1 MDSVLRAA
9 AIYLVLLVLFRVAG
23 RRTLSEMTSFDFVLL
38 LVIGEATQQALL
50 GEDFSL
56 INAVLVIVTLI
67 MLDVLI
73 SWVTQRS
80 RIAGKLVEGVPMV
93 IVADGKPLHDRMRKA
108 RIELATSWRLP
119 DTLRGSSA
127 WTRSSTLLSRPAA
140 ASPLSRRNDEA
151 AVPTNYA
158 VGVSSVAPRLT
169 SV

>member
-1 MDSVLRAA
+1 MLVDSVLRAA

-56 INAVLVIVTLI
+56 IHAVLVIVTLI

-108 RIELATSWRLP
+108 RIELADVL
-119 DTLRGSSA
+119 
-127 WTRSSTLLSRPAA
+127 
-140 ASPLSRRNDEA
+140 EA
-151 AVPTNYA
+151 ARHTQGLERMDQIKYA
-158 VGVSSVAPRLT
+158 VVET
-169 SV
+169 SGGITIIPKER

>member
-1 MDSVLRAA
+1 LFTREEVLVDSVLRAA

-93 IVADGKPLHDRMRKA
+93 IVADGKPLHDRMRTA
-108 RIELATSWRLP
+108 RIELADVL
-119 DTLRGSSA
+119 
-127 WTRSSTLLSRPAA
+127 
-140 ASPLSRRNDEA
+140 EA
-151 AVPTNYA
+151 ARHTQGLERMDQIKYA
-158 VGVSSVAPRLT
+158 VVET
-169 SV
+169 SGGITIIPKER

>member
-56 INAVLVIVTLI
+56 INAVLVIITLI

-80 RIAGKLVEGVPMV
+80 RMRATGARPPPPGV
-93 IVADGKPLHDRMRKA
+93 
-108 RIELATSWRLP
+108 
-119 DTLRGSSA
+119 RG
-127 WTRSSTLLSRPAA
+127 
-140 ASPLSRRNDEA
+140 
-151 AVPTNYA
+151 
-158 VGVSSVAPRLT
+158 
-169 SV
+169 

>member
-1 MDSVLRAA
+1 VDSVLRAA
-9 AIYLVLLVLFRVAG
+9 AIYLILLVLFRVAG

-108 RIELATSWRLP
+108 RIELADVL
-119 DTLRGSSA
+119 
-127 WTRSSTLLSRPAA
+127 
-140 ASPLSRRNDEA
+140 EA
-151 AVPTNYA
+151 ARHTQGLERMDQIKYA
-158 VGVSSVAPRLT
+158 VVET
-169 SV
+169 SGGITIIPKER

>member
-108 RIELATSWRLP
+108 RIELADVL
-119 DTLRGSSA
+119 
-127 WTRSSTLLSRPAA
+127 
-140 ASPLSRRNDEA
+140 EA
-151 AVPTNYA
+151 ARHTQGLERMDQIKYA
-158 VGVSSVAPRLT
+158 VVET
-169 SV
+169 SGGITIIPKER

>member
-56 INAVLVIVTLI
+56 INAVLVIITLI

-108 RIELATSWRLP
+108 RIELADVL
-119 DTLRGSSA
+119 
-127 WTRSSTLLSRPAA
+127 
-140 ASPLSRRNDEA
+140 EA
-151 AVPTNYA
+151 ARHTQGLERMDQIKYA
-158 VGVSSVAPRLT
+158 VVET
-169 SV
+169 SGGITIIPKER

>member
-9 AIYLVLLVLFRVAG
+9 AIYLILLVLFRVAG

-80 RIAGKLVEGVPMV
+80 RLAGKLVEGVPMV

-108 RIELATSWRLP
+108 RIELADVL
-119 DTLRGSSA
+119 
-127 WTRSSTLLSRPAA
+127 
-140 ASPLSRRNDEA
+140 EA
-151 AVPTNYA
+151 ARHTQGLERMDQIKYA
-158 VGVSSVAPRLT
+158 VVET
-169 SV
+169 SGGITIIPKER

>member
-56 INAVLVIVTLI
+56 THAVLVIVTLI
-67 MLDVLI
+67 LLDVLI
-73 SWVTQRS
+73 SLVMQRS
-80 RIAGKLVEGVPMV
+80 RLAGKLIEGVPMV

-108 RIELATSWRLP
+108 RIELSDVLGAARQSQGLERL
-119 DTLRGSSA
+119 DQIK
-127 WTRSSTLLSRPAA
+127 
-140 ASPLSRRNDEA
+140 
-151 AVPTNYA
+151 YA
-158 VGVSSVAPRLT
+158 VVET
-169 SV
+169 SGGITIIPKER

>member
-1 MDSVLRAA
+1 MFMNSVLRAA
-9 AIYLVLLVLFRVAG
+9 AIYLALLVLFRVAG

-108 RIELATSWRLP
+108 RIELADVL
-119 DTLRGSSA
+119 
-127 WTRSSTLLSRPAA
+127 
-140 ASPLSRRNDEA
+140 EA
-151 AVPTNYA
+151 ARHTQGLERMDQIKYA
-158 VGVSSVAPRLT
+158 VVET
-169 SV
+169 SGGITIIPKER

>member
-56 INAVLVIVTLI
+56 INAVLVIITLI

-80 RIAGKLVEGVPMV
+80 RIVGKLVEGVPMV

-108 RIELATSWRLP
+108 RIELADVL
-119 DTLRGSSA
+119 
-127 WTRSSTLLSRPAA
+127 
-140 ASPLSRRNDEA
+140 EA
-151 AVPTNYA
+151 ARHTQGLERVDQIKYA
-158 VGVSSVAPRLT
+158 VVET
-169 SV
+169 SGGITIIPKER

>member
-56 INAVLVIVTLI
+56 INAVLVIITLI

-80 RIAGKLVEGVPMV
+80 RIVGKLVEGVPMV

-108 RIELATSWRLP
+108 RIELADVL
-119 DTLRGSSA
+119 
-127 WTRSSTLLSRPAA
+127 
-140 ASPLSRRNDEA
+140 EA
-151 AVPTNYA
+151 ARHTQGLERIDQIKYA
-158 VGVSSVAPRLT
+158 VVET
-169 SV
+169 SGGITIIPKER

>member
-93 IVADGKPLHDRMRKA
+93 IVADGKPLHDRMRTA
-108 RIELATSWRLP
+108 RIELADVL
-119 DTLRGSSA
+119 
-127 WTRSSTLLSRPAA
+127 
-140 ASPLSRRNDEA
+140 EA
-151 AVPTNYA
+151 ARHTQGLERMDQIKYA
-158 VGVSSVAPRLT
+158 VVET
-169 SV
+169 SGGITIIPKER

>member
-56 INAVLVIVTLI
+56 INAVLVIITLI

-80 RIAGKLVEGVPMV
+80 RIAGKLV
-93 IVADGKPLHDRMRKA
+93 
-108 RIELATSWRLP
+108 
-119 DTLRGSSA
+119 
-127 WTRSSTLLSRPAA
+127 
-140 ASPLSRRNDEA
+140 
-151 AVPTNYA
+151 
-158 VGVSSVAPRLT
+158 
-169 SV
+169 

>member
-1 MDSVLRAA
+1 MLVDSVLRAA

-108 RIELATSWRLP
+108 RIELADVL
-119 DTLRGSSA
+119 
-127 WTRSSTLLSRPAA
+127 
-140 ASPLSRRNDEA
+140 EA
-151 AVPTNYA
+151 ARHTQGLERMDQIKYA
-158 VGVSSVAPRLT
+158 VVET
-169 SV
+169 SGGITIIPKER

>member
-56 INAVLVIVTLI
+56 INAVLVIITLI

-108 RIELATSWRLP
+108 RIELADVL
-119 DTLRGSSA
+119 
-127 WTRSSTLLSRPAA
+127 
-140 ASPLSRRNDEA
+140 EA
-151 AVPTNYA
+151 ARHTQGLERVDQIKYA
-158 VGVSSVAPRLT
+158 VVET
-169 SV
+169 SGGITIIPMER